1 MSFAD
6 EYFKLLEEEKKK
18 KKTVTVSSKTPT
30 QLFKLHTVNLPE
42 PSEVKKTTTK
52 NTGKDESGKR
62 TSVGAGRKSTEEEE
76 DERKWFEKGAF
87 EDGYD
92 FGDVTRTILGTL
104 GDTKENL
111 GTGIIGMGE
120 KVVDTLAYLAPAFNA
135 SQQSQSQL
143 NYRFDIEEYRKQQE
157 ESEKFIKKD
166 LYDEEK
172 IAKKLLSDPYK
183 KIGIDTEE
191 SSVLG
196 EKSDSLVQ
204 SAGQLGATIG
214 LQAVG
219 VPWFVTTGATTF
231 GTEAENALNQGATY
245 DEAGAS
251 AAISAGAEILS
262 EKLGGVKFGGKALDD
277 RLLKPLTEQIASKG
291 LKLLATVGVKGAFE
305 GGEEALS
312 QFFSRLGTS
321 LYKEENLKDILISEE
336 AIDEYIE
343 SAVGGFVLGGT
354 FGSVESLIETPELTE
369 NEKKVVDK
377 IVEERVAEQENVTA
391 RQKAK
396 IREEVIAEMDKG
408 YLSIDTIEEVLGG
421 DTYKAYKDTVDSEEA
436 MFKEYEELTK
446 EYNELG
452 EKTGATLAEQSRYNE
467 LKQLTEEKK
476 QQILSL
482 KDTSQR
488 FNLKDKLGSEVMS
501 LVQNDRLAES
511 YNERGRRGQAF
522 EADLSKYDS
531 KYHDTYKRAME
542 SGLVN
547 NTRRSHEFVDF
558 IAMVEADKGL
568 PFDFTNNKKL
578 AEMGIDVQN
587 ATVNG
592 FISKGG
598 VTLNIDSKKALNS
611 VVGHEIT
618 HTLEGTGDYYANLQN
633 LLFRM
638 AKSKGEYE
646 SRLQAIE
653 KLYEGVEG
661 ADVKAELTADLV
673 GDYLFT
679 DPDFI
684 RTLSVEHRNVFQ
696 KIYDEI
702 KYLCKVATAGSK
714 EARELAKVQ
723 KAFADAYRGE
733 GKVQEGTKY
742 SLTPEQEEYFKDS
755 KVRDESGNLKV
766 MYHGTPNGDFTVF
779 QDGTYFTDNK
789 DYADRYQNPS
799 ASSISS
805 GKVASNPKTFEVYLD
820 IKKPFDI
827 NDAEA
832 RDIYINE
839 YIKGGNALGINPY
852 LSDAEY
858 DKIKT
863 IDWTEGED
871 LRDFLMENG
880 YDYDGLVLDE
890 GADGGYGDEVNY
902 RGKSYVVFSPEQVK
916 NTDNLKPTSDP
927 DIRFSLSDSDG
938 KQLTKEQNEYFK
950 DSKMRD
956 DDGNLMVMYHGSQ
969 DAGFHVF
976 DAKMSDDDTS
986 LFFVDR
992 NDVAASYS
1000 GTTETYEARTIR
1012 TVEDMNNF
1020 LAEIDYD
1027 HYKAVERNGRF
1038 ELLENNEFVAA
1049 KDTMQE
1055 LYEEFCW
1062 YEGVGE
1068 GDANYKVYLNLT
1080 NPLVVDAQGRNWDMV
1095 AAEHSQELADKYK
1108 SLTDAEKRV
1117 LNEATDWGDF
1127 STFKNE
1133 VLDAVAYVSDPERNG
1148 GNIDEYSQALASA
1161 YEKVKIGNKVDM
1173 YYLYDVAY
1181 DNFSDDAIDKYSFVW
1196 RNTREYAAKAKA
1208 EGYDGVIFKNIHDNG
1223 GYSNGSEGAS
1233 TVAIAF
1239 DSNQIKSVANE
1250 KPTSDPDIRFSLS
1263 KPVEETKDLMALH
1276 NLRAEELIKS
1286 LELGG
1291 LPMPSVAVI
1300 KAEAGHEDYGDVSLI
1315 LPKETIDPQASRY
1328 NKIYG
1333 GDAWTPTYPKI
1344 EYKPSDA
1351 VSKKISD
1358 KYYELANKFG
1368 YDEVRPMYSY
1378 VNELE
1383 DALNRSRGEAA
1394 MMESLYEDTGMM
1406 QVYLQDI
1413 GKEKVQ
1419 PIIKETVTEISEVQ
1433 AEMNQ
1438 HFIDTLGEDFVSDF
1452 GVPKGISPMAYRRE
1466 FLARHEA
1473 EIRDAYKRYFT
1484 EKHGFEEAEADSVVA
1499 HTELK
1504 DLMKIMRDAYLYTQ
1518 NKGVTVRTEQ
1528 DYTATKEAIIKAASD
1543 GYRDWVDN
1551 LFKGVEEKNGIY
1563 NGSDYFT
1570 RSGNRKSWEALHW
1583 ENTLENVV
1591 KAMRKQNQTGA
1602 DALFAAH
1609 QIFATSAKDYGSIAE
1624 VKADSHRLRKI
1635 SEEDYEAIKD
1645 SYTSRFAE
1653 IASRIMDK
1661 DNRNEFIAQDN
1672 AMECI
1677 VDAVRVSKTK
1687 AGIAKE
1693 LKDYP
1698 QLTVTDADVEDIVS
1712 LVSDIA
1718 EMPTGYFEAKPQR
1731 AVGFDEVGVFVIPNN
1746 ADVKLKQELLS
1757 RGYAIAEYDPTIE
1770 GHRQQVVNQFEEYK
1784 FSLSEPYTTPK
1795 TYGKNNVYGKDVA
1808 LEQAPVKAPVTETVE
1823 TPDDFAPVT
1832 EDEAEAINRDAF
1844 DSLTDED
1851 APPEV
1856 EAPYYGKM
1864 KDNTPADPFL
1874 DRDIGEVG
1882 NRKVKAYMYENPEVK
1897 PFFQAEAEVMLG
1909 ELQNTTKGEKWYNDQ
1924 LYYESGGENGW
1935 GGTKRYTSDDI
1946 AYLLDERHYTYEQIE
1961 KGLKAIIEDDGAEN
1975 NAVSKRIEFLLND
1988 RLRKGYTDFNTGM
2001 DIPAN
2006 QDYIKLLNEKQ
2017 ITEYNE
2023 KAFNTL
2029 VADENVPPIAEESTA
2044 TEDIAPMAEEPVAE
2058 EPVAEPEEQP
2068 EQIARIRKADP
2079 KKDGWWSRTKKTFN
2093 EAVSQLG
2100 DKGWVFENLSKKTG
2114 NREVEAK
2121 YDFMKNR
2128 SKGMAQEYINE
2139 HLLPIYEKVQ
2149 EMGKGKE
2156 VAPVVEVNGDT
2167 VTDYME
2173 QLDYYARHL
2182 LNIDRMSLETEAE
2195 RVRRAE
2201 IRKQLEG
2208 YTERQIESI
2217 ASERITK
2224 NTPQERVEQIYLA
2237 QEYVDL
2243 GGAKGKNKSVF
2254 GSPVTADVSRQM
2266 VAEYEAAHPEFKE
2279 VEQAILEYN
2288 SQLRQFAVSQGLI
2301 KKSVADKWAKM
2312 YPHYVPIRRTDKQ
2325 GASVSVPLDSNRT
2338 GVNNPFKR
2346 AQGGNSDF
2354 MPLLETMALNT
2365 EQIFRAVHRNEFGK
2379 ELLGALETAAAM
2391 DAEKSEDGATRQAV
2405 NAGELTAGTRV
2416 KAHDRDNIGTVKSFN
2431 PKTGKYTVF
2440 FENQQG
2446 QSATVKL
2453 DAKILTPLGNW
2464 KADNGK
2470 EVDASEV
2477 LEGTEENDNAV
2488 LTPSQNGQ
2496 NPKFT
2501 VFVKGKAVTF
2511 DITEEM
2517 YKAMQPAE
2525 GILSETYAIPNKIA
2539 SGYKSVLT
2547 QLDPFFALFRNP
2559 VKDTKDVFFNSQHAA
2574 KTYMTA
2580 GTTFKELVTKGK
2592 YFKEYIKNGGK
2603 TTSYYDTKAQA
2614 FVKKDSAVKKVVGFP
2629 WRAYNLATEKVEMFW
2644 RLSEYIASRKMGRS
2658 IEVSMLDAARV
2669 TTNFGAGGDLTKW
2682 ANRNGAMFLNPSV
2695 QGVMQIGRNVR
2706 EAYHGGL
2713 KGSAILAAKVMA
2725 TGLGGLFFNWLL
2737 WDDDE
2742 DYEELSD
2749 YVKQNYFIVY
2759 KTEDGK
2765 FIRIPKGRMEAVI
2778 QNGFEQMQNL
2788 ITGDDDVD
2796 MAAFAD
2802 LVVNNIAPNNPLED
2816 NLIAP
2821 IKQAV
2826 TNTAWYGGEL
2836 VPTRLQ
2842 DLPAAEQY
2850 DETTDSISKWI
2861 GEHTNTSPYK
2871 WNYVMQQYGG
2881 GFADMVLPMLTEEA
2895 EGSDFL
2901 APIKD
2906 QIVSDGLM
2914 KNQNVSDFYDKRDEL
2929 AVNANA
2935 SGATEE
2941 DVLMNKYMNSI
2952 NSELSELYA
2961 KKREIQNSDL
2971 SDSEKYEQVRE
2982 IQSQIVDLTR
2992 ESLNTYDDIDYQ
3004 SARDGEYS
3012 NIGDRYFKLDDEG
3025 EWQKLSDDQVTKYK
3039 VTSAAG
3045 DAPYASDGTNHYRWY
3060 EPGEDSDAEAGW
3072 RKITDKQLE
3081 KQEKVT
3087 KGLGISA
3094 EEYWGNKEEYD
3105 YAYENPENYAVAKAV
3120 GGYEAYT
3127 GYSKELN
3134 KIKGVDNDGD
3144 GRSDAGT
3151 RKEKVAEYINGLDAD
3166 YYTKIILFKKEYNAD
3181 DTYNYEII
3189 EYLNGRDDISR
3200 EEEITILKKL
3210 GFDVDSEGNISW

>member
-1 MSFAD
+1 M
-6 EYFKLLEEEKKK
+6 EEEKKK
-18 KKTVTVSSKTPT
+18 KKKQVTTTEAPT
-30 QLFKLHTVNLPE
+30 QLFKLNTVNLPE
-42 PSEVKKTTTK
+42 PSTVKKTTETK
-52 NTGKDESGKR
+52 QTTKKSGFNETRSESGGFSK
-62 TSVGAGRKSTEEEE
+62 EDEE
-76 DERKWFEKGAF
+76 DERKWFQKGAF

-92 FGDVTRTILGTL
+92 FGDVTKTILGTF
-104 GDTKENL
+104 GDVKENL

-120 KVVDTLAYLAPAFNA
+120 KVVDALATVAPYVAKGQFYQNGGA
-135 SQQSQSQL
+135 YQSVQTQKMFDESIEQSKPL
-143 NYRFDIEEYRKQQE
+143 LKEFV
-157 ESEKFIKKD
+157 KKD

-219 VPWFVTTGATTF
+219 VPWFVTTGLTSF
-231 GTEAENALNQGATY
+231 GSEAENALNQGASF
-245 DEAGAS
+245 DEASAS
-251 AAISAGAEILS
+251 ALISAGAEILF
-262 EKLGGVKFGGKALDD
+262 EKLGGIKFGGTALDD
-277 RLLKPLTEQIASKG
+277 RLLEPLTKRIASKG
-291 LKLLATVGVKGAFE
+291 LKLLTTVGVKGAFE
-305 GGEEALS
+305 SGEEVFS
-312 QFFSRLGTS
+312 QFISNLGSS

-336 AIDEYIE
+336 ALDEYLE
-343 SAVGGFVLGGT
+343 SAIGGFVLGGA
-354 FGSVESLIETPELTE
+354 FGTVESLIETPELTE
-369 NEKKVVDK
+369 NEQKVVDK

-421 DTYKAYKDTVDSEEA
+421 DTYKAYKNTVDSEEA

-467 LKQLTEEKK
+467 LKQITEEKK
-476 QQILSL
+476 QQILGL

-522 EADLSKYDS
+522 EADLSKYDA
-531 KYHDTYKRAME
+531 KQGEVIKRAAE
-542 SGLVN
+542 SGILN
-547 NTRRSHEFVDF
+547 NTNRTHEFVDM
-558 IAMVEADKGL
+558 IAKISADKGVL
-568 PFDFTNNKKL
+568 FDFTNNQKL
-578 AEMGIDVQN
+578 QESGFVVDN
-587 ATVNG
+587 ADVNG
-592 FISKGG
+592 FVTKDGI
-598 VTLNIDSKKALNS
+598 TLNIDSKKALNS
-611 VVGHEIT
+611 TVGHEIT
-618 HTLEGTGDYYANLQN
+618 HVLEGTEFYDALQQTI
-633 LLFRM
+633 FEY
-638 AKSKGEYE
+638 AKSKGDYQG
-646 SRLQAIE
+646 RYDAIS
-653 KLYEGVEG
+653 KLYANVEG
-661 ADVKAELTADLV
+661 ANVDAELTADLV

-684 RTLSVEHRNVFQ
+684 HNLSTNHRNVFQ
-696 KIYDEI
+696 KVWDEV

-723 KAFADAYRGE
+723 KAFADAYRAE
-733 GKVQEGTKY
+733 GKKGEVTAEDMSEADTKY
-742 SLTPEQEEYFKDS
+742 SVSDNDYRKA
-755 KVRDESGNLKV
+755 VESGDVVRAQEMVDEAAKKAGYV
-766 MYHGTPNGDFTVF
+766 QAVFHGTDEEFNKFDRNIAKQKAAEHNWLASYPAGTIFLASNRSTASVYGNRRLDLYLDTTGMKTFTHKDMYAAHAMDELHTGDISKYPVIAVEGSDATIYATLSGTRVKRTDAAIYDDNGDLIPLSKRF
-779 QDGTYFTDNK
+779 NK
-789 DYADRYQNPS
+789 GNSDMRY
-799 ASSISS
+799 
-805 GKVASNPKTFEVYLD
+805 
-820 IKKPFDI
+820 
-827 NDAEA
+827 
-832 RDIYINE
+832 
-839 YIKGGNALGINPY
+839 
-852 LSDAEY
+852 
-858 DKIKT
+858 
-863 IDWTEGED
+863 
-871 LRDFLMENG
+871 
-880 YDYDGLVLDE
+880 
-890 GADGGYGDEVNY
+890 
-902 RGKSYVVFSPEQVK
+902 
-916 NTDNLKPTSDP
+916 
-927 DIRFSLSDSDG
+927 SLSDSDG

-976 DAKMSDDDTS
+976 DPKMSDDDTS
-986 LFFVDR
+986 FFFVDR

-1000 GTTETYEARTIR
+1000 GTTETYEAKTIR
-1012 TVEDMNNF
+1012 TAEDMNKF
-1020 LAEIDYD
+1020 LAEIGYD
-1027 HYKAVERNGRF
+1027 HYEAVERNGRF

-1080 NPLVVDAQGRNWDMV
+1080 NPLVVDAEGRNWNNV
-1095 AAEHSQELADKYK
+1095 SREFSQEVYDRYQ
-1108 SLTDAEKRV
+1108 SLTAEEKEALVQIAAWEDMSIFRDE
-1117 LNEATDWGDF
+1117 LRQATDG
-1127 STFKNE
+1127 
-1133 VLDAVAYVSDPERNG
+1133 
-1148 GNIDEYSQALASA
+1148 ALASA
-1161 YEKVKIGNKVDM
+1161 YEKLGGEDANMYDM
-1173 YYLYDVAY
+1173 FTIAS
-1181 DNFSDDAIDKYSFVW
+1181 DNFSEEALREFAVKQLK
-1196 RNTREYAAKAKA
+1196 TRDYAARAK
-1208 EGYDGVIFKNIHDNG
+1208 EQGYDGVIFKNIHDNG

-1250 KPTSDPDIRFSLS
+1250 KPTSDPDIRYSLS
-1263 KPVEETKDLMALH
+1263 EYSEEEKQAHNKAVVDHFGKTYNWAETGYVLLDGTKLDLSGKHEGAPGGYRTVDHRDIVDALG
-1276 NLRAEELIKS
+1276 S
-1286 LELGG
+1286 
-1291 LPMPSVAVI
+1291 
-1300 KAEAGHEDYGDVSLI
+1300 D
-1315 LPKETIDPQASRY
+1315 
-1328 NKIYG
+1328 YG
-1333 GDAWTPTYPKI
+1333 GDSYSGSLVQFMSEGNIRISPESDGINLSVKPTKAQEQALSSFISRARGEVLLDIDDFDGYTVVSVEYPRGTH
-1344 EYKPSDA
+1344 
-1351 VSKKISD
+1351 
-1358 KYYELANKFG
+1358 ANK
-1368 YDEVRPMYSY
+1368 V
-1378 VNELE
+1378 
-1383 DALNRSRGEAA
+1383 LN
-1394 MMESLYEDTGMM
+1394 
-1406 QVYLQDI
+1406 DI
-1413 GKEKVQ
+1413 REWFDNGTK
-1419 PIIKETVTEISEVQ
+1419 PETSSFSQ
-1433 AEMNQ
+1433 
-1438 HFIDTLGEDFVSDF
+1438 
-1452 GVPKGISPMAYRRE
+1452 YR
-1466 FLARHEA
+1466 
-1473 EIRDAYKRYFT
+1473 
-1484 EKHGFEEAEADSVVA
+1484 
-1499 HTELK
+1499 
-1504 DLMKIMRDAYLYTQ
+1504 
-1518 NKGVTVRTEQ
+1518 
-1528 DYTATKEAIIKAASD
+1528 
-1543 GYRDWVDN
+1543 
-1551 LFKGVEEKNGIY
+1551 
-1563 NGSDYFT
+1563 
-1570 RSGNRKSWEALHW
+1570 
-1583 ENTLENVV
+1583 
-1591 KAMRKQNQTGA
+1591 
-1602 DALFAAH
+1602 
-1609 QIFATSAKDYGSIAE
+1609 
-1624 VKADSHRLRKI
+1624 
-1635 SEEDYEAIKD
+1635 
-1645 SYTSRFAE
+1645 
-1653 IASRIMDK
+1653 
-1661 DNRNEFIAQDN
+1661 
-1672 AMECI
+1672 
-1677 VDAVRVSKTK
+1677 
-1687 AGIAKE
+1687 
-1693 LKDYP
+1693 
-1698 QLTVTDADVEDIVS
+1698 
-1712 LVSDIA
+1712 
-1718 EMPTGYFEAKPQR
+1718 
-1731 AVGFDEVGVFVIPNN
+1731 
-1746 ADVKLKQELLS
+1746 
-1757 RGYAIAEYDPTIE
+1757 
-1770 GHRQQVVNQFEEYK
+1770 
-1784 FSLSEPYTTPK
+1784 SLSERFTTPE
-1795 TYGKNNVYGKDVA
+1795 TYGKYNVYGKDVR
-1808 LEQAPVKAPVTETVE
+1808 LEEAPVQAPVEEVAPVKPVAETTAIPE
-1823 TPDDFAPVT
+1823 GFAPVS
-1832 EDEAEAINRDAF
+1832 EEEAARMASESL
-1844 DSLTDED
+1844 DSLTDAD
-1851 APPEV
+1851 MPPEV
-1856 EAPYYGKM
+1856 EAPYYGKTG
-1864 KDNTPADPFL
+1864 DNTPADPFL

-2195 RVRRAE
+2195 RVRRGE
-2201 IRKQLEG
+2201 IRKQFEG
-2208 YTERQIESI
+2208 YTERQIQSI
-2217 ASERITK
+2217 ASERITQ
-2224 NTPQERVEQIYLA
+2224 NTPEDRVKQIYLA

-2243 GGAKGKNKSVF
+2243 GGAKGKNKPVF
-2254 GSPVTADVSRQM
+2254 GSSVSADVSRQR

-2288 SQLRQFAVSQGLI
+2288 AQLRQFAVNQGLI
-2301 KKSVADKWAKM
+2301 KQSVADKWAKM

-2379 ELLGALETAAAM
+2379 ELMGALETAAAM
-2391 DAEKSEDGATRQAV
+2391 DAEKSVDGATRQAV

-2446 QSATVKL
+2446 QSATVEL

-2547 QLDPFFALFRNP
+2547 QLDPFFALYRNP
-2559 VKDTKDVFFNSQHAA
+2559 FKDTKDVFFNSQHAA
-2574 KTYMTA
+2574 KTYITA
-2580 GTTFKELVTKGK
+2580 GTTFKELITKGNW
-2592 YFKEYIKNGGK
+2592 YKEFIKHGGK
-2603 TTSYYDTKAQA
+2603 TESYYDTKTQS
-2614 FVKKDSAVKKVVGFP
+2614 FMKKDGVVKKIVGFP
-2629 WRAYNLATEKVEMFW
+2629 WRAYNQATEKVEMFW

-2725 TGLGGLFFNWLL
+2725 TGLSGLFFNWLL

-2788 ITGDDDVD
+2788 ITGDDEVD
-2796 MAAFAD
+2796 MATFAD
-2802 LVVNNIAPNNPLED
+2802 LVANNLAPNNPFED
-2816 NLIAP
+2816 NLLAP
-2821 IKQAV
+2821 VKQAF
-2826 TNTAWYGGEL
+2826 TNTTWYGEDL

-2842 DLPAAEQY
+2842 DLPAAEQF
-2850 DETTDSISKWI
+2850 DETTDSVSKWI

-2914 KNQNVSDFYDKRDEL
+2914 KNQSVSDFYDKRDEL
-2929 AVNANA
+2929 TVNAN
-2935 SGATEE
+2935 SSKATEE

-2952 NSELSELYA
+2952 NSELAELYA

-2971 SDSEKYEQVRE
+2971 SDAEKYEQVRE

-2992 ESLNTYDDIDYQ
+2992 ESLNTYDDIHYQ

-3012 NIGDRYFKLDDEG
+3012 NIGDRYFKLDDDG

-3045 DAPYASDGTNHYRWY
+3045 DAPYATDGTNHYRWY
-3060 EPGEDSDAEAGW
+3060 VPGEDAKNQEQYW
-3072 RKITDKQLE
+3072 RKLDADELKKQNE
-3081 KQEKVT
+3081 VT

-3094 EEYWGNKEEYD
+3094 EEYWGNKDEYD
-3105 YAYENPENYAVAKAV
+3105 YAYKNPEKYKIANAI
-3120 GGYEAYT
+3120 GGYETYQKYKDAINDIEGEKDANGET
-3127 GYSKELN
+3127 IRGTQKENRKNYIFGLDIPYGERLILYRSEYDSQADKDEYNN
-3134 KIKGVDNDGD
+3134 KIV
-3144 GRSDAGT
+3144 
-3151 RKEKVAEYINGLDAD
+3151 
-3166 YYTKIILFKKEYNAD
+3166 
-3181 DTYNYEII
+3181 
-3189 EYLNGRDDISR
+3189 EYLNGRNDISY
-3200 EEEITILKKL
+3200 EEEVEILEAL
-3210 GFDVDSEGNISW
+3210 GMTVDSRGNVDW